1 MFSIPASTT
10 ADLLASVSDVIS
22 STSTLWILAIAIPL
36 GFVVVG
42 YVKGLFTRGRK
53 A

>member
-1 MFSIPASTT
+1 MFTIASTT
-10 ADLLASVSDVIS
+10 PTDLLASVSDVIS

-36 GFVVVG
+36 GFVVIG